1 MAAALQNARIA
12 RNRNHVREVPNQG
25 DKMRKISV
33 ALSIAFTLIAAT
45 AVSAFCANV
54 VGEVPS
60 SSGGP
65 LSDVQLSQANHPIQ
79 MLAQAGPTDTN
90 PLVSDGLLKPV
101 TGSADPDA
109 AGATSDDK
117 PKPKPTPTPKP
128 TRTPVPGCKNG
139 RAVGNKHCIP
149 SPSE

>member
-1 MAAALQNARIA
+1 MLEGSKPGGQNEKDLR
-12 RNRNHVREVPNQG
+12 
-25 DKMRKISV
+25 
-33 ALSIAFTLIAAT
+33 
-45 AVSAFCANV
+45 CV
-54 VGEVPS
+54 VDCVHSNCSNCRLGVLRQRRRRS
-60 SSGGP
+60 SRSSGGP

>member
-1 MAAALQNARIA
+1 
-12 RNRNHVREVPNQG
+12 
-25 DKMRKISV
+25 MRKISV

-60 SSGGP
+60 PSGGP
-65 LSDVQLSQANHPIQ
+65 LSGVQLSQANHPIQ
-79 MLAQAGPTDTN
+79 MLAQAGSTDTN

-101 TGSADPDA
+101 AGSADPDA

-117 PKPKPTPTPKP
+117 PKSTPTPV
-128 TRTPVPGCKNG
+128 RTPVPGCKNG
-139 RAVGNKHCIP
+139 QAVGNKHCVP